1 MMTTTVG
8 STVAAELCIGQL
20 LYSSFYKQGFKLI
33 TSPLPTILG
42 KVFVEQIVNRH
53 WNPYNPPK
61 PEERFAYLLQLD
73 KHHTLF
79 GWLLNG
85 GEDEL
90 ARGNVPYF
98 LSYHLQGSLSVVR
111 LDTLFACLHK
121 GPIALPGRRLPQ
133 TLQALPIST
142 FRSYR
147 SAAPGVAVST
157 AMQLH
162 AQDCLQRGRAIHLF
176 YGMTL

>member
-1 MMTTTVG
+1 MKATIG
-8 STVAAELCIGQL
+8 SPVAAELCIGQL

-42 KVFVEQIVNRH
+42 KVFVEQIVNQH

-61 PEERFAYLLQLD
+61 PEERFAYLLQLN

-85 GEDEL
+85 GEDEMD
-90 ARGNVPYF
+90 RGHVPYF
-98 LSYHLQGSLSVVR
+98 LSYHLQGSLSVAR

-142 FRSYR
+142 FRGYR
-147 SAAPGVAVST
+147 AAAPGVAIST
-157 AMQLH
+157 QMQLH

-176 YGMTL
+176 YGMD